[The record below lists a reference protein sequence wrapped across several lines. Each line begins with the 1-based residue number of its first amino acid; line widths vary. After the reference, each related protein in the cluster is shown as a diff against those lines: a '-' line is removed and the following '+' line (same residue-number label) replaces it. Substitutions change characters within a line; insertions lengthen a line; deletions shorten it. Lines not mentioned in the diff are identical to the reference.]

1 MKVTIDRF
9 EGDFAVL
16 EKPDRTM
23 MNMKHDKLPAGAK
36 EGDILI
42 IEGDMITID
51 MAETVKRKKEIKDL
65 MKELWNKRE
74 G

>member
-23 MNMKHDKLPAGAK
+23 MNINRGKLPAGAK
-36 EGDILI
+36 EGDILNI
-42 IEGDMITID
+42 IGDMITID
-51 MAETVKRKKEIKDL
+51 AAETEKRKKEINDL
-65 MKELWNKRE
+65 MKESFEKKH
-74 G
+74 

>member
-16 EKPDRTM
+16 EKPNRTM
-23 MNMKHDKLPAGAK
+23 MNIKRSQIPAVAK
-36 EGDILI
+36 EGDILN
-42 IEGDMITID
+42 IEGDRITID
-51 MAETVKRKKEIKDL
+51 AAETAKRKQEIKEL
-65 MKELWNKRE
+65 MKELFEKKK

>member
-23 MNMKHDKLPAGAK
+23 MNVKRSQLPAGAK
-36 EGDILI
+36 EGDVLSM
-42 IEGDMITID
+42 EGDKITID
-51 MAETVKRKKEIKDL
+51 AAETAKRKKEIKDL
-65 MKELWNKRE
+65 MKELWNKKQS
-74 G
+74 

>member
-23 MNMKHDKLPAGAK
+23 MNIKRSKLPAGAK
-36 EGDILI
+36 EGDILNL
-42 IEGDMITID
+42 EGDTITID
-51 MAETVKRKKEIKDL
+51 AAETTKRKKEIRDL
-65 MKELWNKRE
+65 MKELWNKKQS
-74 G
+74 